1 MKIKKQILRFFS
13 ISLCSFLGV
22 LLCFALSSKTF
33 AQPVEPGSYYRL
45 SNLLLQDGRTL
56 DIDSTTNELVMGI
69 KTDKP
74 SQYWKFSPSGG
85 GYYRIT
91 NVSLG
96 DEQALDTQ
104 PDDNSDGVSELQMG
118 RKGDASGQ
126 FWQLVPVSGGYVR
139 LTNQYLDKSSL
150 TTLDDAPANA
160 SVGPPFNSPYMAI
173 TQRASSAQTWKLTK
187 VTPSTSTTTTPATT
201 TTTPATTTTT
211 PATTTTTPATTT
223 TTPATTTTTP
233 ATTTTTPAT
242 TTTTPATATTTP
254 ATATTTPA
262 TATTTPATTTTT
274 PATATSSTSATTST
288 SRTTTTATATTTLQ
302 PEFTNL
308 FDGDYFDPNSF
319 KLEGETRPNASVS
332 IQITY
337 IPQASSSGGQTSS
350 SGRRDSL
357 TQRVGDA
364 VSTLLGGSRPSSSSS
379 SSTQQETQA
388 YATTVKADAS
398 GRFQIVIPASIR
410 QKPGTKFTIRATAI
424 EARSNRSNPTVIT
437 VVQQ

>member
-223 TTPATTTTTP
+223 TTPATATTTPATATTTP

-242 TTTTPATATTTP
+242 T
-254 ATATTTPA
+254 
-262 TATTTPATTTTT
+262 TTTPATTTTT

>member
-33 AQPVEPGSYYRL
+33 AQQVEPGSYYRL
-45 SNLLLQDGRTL
+45 SNLLLQDGRAL
-56 DIDSTTNELVMGI
+56 DFDSTTNELVMGI
-69 KTDKP
+69 KADKP

-104 PDDNSDGVSELQMG
+104 PDDDANGESELQMG

-187 VTPSTSTTTTPATT
+187 VSPSTSTSTPTTPTTT
-201 TTTPATTTTT
+201 TTTPSTTTTT
-211 PATTTTTPATTT
+211 PSTATTTPSTATTTPSTTTTTPSTTT
-223 TTPATTTTTP
+223 TTPSTTTTTP
-233 ATTTTTPAT
+233 S
-242 TTTTPATATTTP
+242 TATTTP
-254 ATATTTPA
+254 S
-262 TATTTPATTTTT
+262 
-274 PATATSSTSATTST
+274 TATSSTSATTST
-288 SRTTTTATATTTLQ
+288 SRTTTTAAATTTLQ

>member
-1 MKIKKQILRFFS
+1 M
-13 ISLCSFLGV
+13 
-22 LLCFALSSKTF
+22 SSKTF

-45 SNLLLQDGRTL
+45 SNLLLQDGRAL
-56 DIDSTTNELVMGI
+56 DIDSTTSELVMGI
-69 KTDKP
+69 KADKP

-104 PDDNSDGVSELQMG
+104 PDDDGDGVSDLQMG

-126 FWQLVPVSGGYVR
+126 YWQLVPVSGGYLR

-160 SVGPPFNSPYMAI
+160 SAGPPFNHPYMAI

-187 VTPSTSTTTTPATT
+187 VTPSTSTTTTPAT
-201 TTTPATTTTT
+201 A
-211 PATTTTTPATTT
+211 
-223 TTPATTTTTP
+223 
-233 ATTTTTPAT
+233 
-242 TTTTPATATTTP
+242 TTTPATATTTPATATTTPATTTITPATATTTPATTTITP

-288 SRTTTTATATTTLQ
+288 SRTTTTAAATTTLQ

>member
-211 PATTTTTPATTT
+211 PATTTTTPAT
-223 TTPATTTTTP
+223 
-233 ATTTTTPAT
+233 
-242 TTTTPATATTTP
+242 ATTTP

>member
-242 TTTTPATATTTP
+242 ATTTP
-254 ATATTTPA
+254 ATATQQLPQQRQQRLQQRQQLPQQRQQVVLPPQLALPVPRLQRQQQLPCNPNLLTYLMGIILTP
-262 TATTTPATTTTT
+262 T
-274 PATATSSTSATTST
+274 
-288 SRTTTTATATTTLQ
+288 
-302 PEFTNL
+302 
-308 FDGDYFDPNSF
+308 
-319 KLEGETRPNASVS
+319 
-332 IQITY
+332 
-337 IPQASSSGGQTSS
+337 ASS
-350 SGRRDSL
+350 
-357 TQRVGDA
+357 
-364 VSTLLGGSRPSSSSS
+364 
-379 SSTQQETQA
+379 
-388 YATTVKADAS
+388 
-398 GRFQIVIPASIR
+398 
-410 QKPGTKFTIRATAI
+410 
-424 EARSNRSNPTVIT
+424 
-437 VVQQ
+437 

>member
-223 TTPATTTTTP
+223 TTPAT
-233 ATTTTTPAT
+233 
-242 TTTTPATATTTP
+242 ATTTP